1 MTTIKSRVLDEH
13 LEAQIQTVDHLE
25 YLDKI
30 LWSINKVHI
39 EKVMEMRQTIELT
52 LLNNPD
58 SKNSVVSYLS
68 KLSDKLQDIQK
79 KGQENINQEIYKMAA

>member
-1 MTTIKSRVLDEH
+1 MTTIKSRVLDKH

-68 KLSDKLQDIQK
+68 KLSDKLQDIKK